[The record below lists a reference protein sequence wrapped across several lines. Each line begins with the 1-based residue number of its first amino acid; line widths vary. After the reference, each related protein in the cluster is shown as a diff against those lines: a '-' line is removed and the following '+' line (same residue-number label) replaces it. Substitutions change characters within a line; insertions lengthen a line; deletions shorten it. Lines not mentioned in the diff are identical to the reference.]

1 MFRFCSKNSL
11 KNFRGWNILFCYQ
24 GSTLLS
30 LFSGNFDRISHLS
43 MFVNNFLNFFWRSFC
58 CCPIHLL
65 RGGIL
70 SYHIFI
76 VMSTI
81 FLLIFR
87 KKIIALTMEE
97 SGERG
102 IWTLAPVARPTP
114 LAGAPLRPLEYFSEL
129 CFPYWCAIRRVVY
142 ISKEFL
148 SCQHLFLTFLFFFF
162 IYVFCLILLSLIF
175 LFHFVIVVFTNA
187 ISSIIDSVSS
197 IYNVLTQHLVFL
209 SLIIWLVI
217 RHYGFSSFYIWFHID
232 PCGH

>member
-1 MFRFCSKNSL
+1 
-11 KNFRGWNILFCYQ
+11 
-24 GSTLLS
+24 
-30 LFSGNFDRISHLS
+30 
-43 MFVNNFLNFFWRSFC
+43 
-58 CCPIHLL
+58 
-65 RGGIL
+65 
-70 SYHIFI
+70 
-76 VMSTI
+76 MSTI

-162 IYVFCLILLSLIF
+162 YVFFYLSLFYMIF
-175 LFHFVIVVFTNA
+175 LFHFIIFPVFNA

-197 IYNVLTQHLVFL
+197 IYNVLTQYLVFTTYDM
-209 SLIIWLVI
+209 I
-217 RHYGFSSFYIWFHID
+217 YIWYKHVYCHYVIIPGCQIKNDFV
-232 PCGH
+232 GKR

>member
-1 MFRFCSKNSL
+1 MKKFFVVVL
-11 KNFRGWNILFCYQ
+11 
-24 GSTLLS
+24 ST
-30 LFSGNFDRISHLS
+30 F
-43 MFVNNFLNFFWRSFC
+43 
-58 CCPIHLL
+58 L

-76 VMSTI
+76 VMSTT

-162 IYVFCLILLSLIF
+162 YVFLLEFILYDF
-175 LFHFVIVVFTNA
+175 
-187 ISSIIDSVSS
+187 II
-197 IYNVLTQHLVFL
+197 
-209 SLIIWLVI
+209 
-217 RHYGFSSFYIWFHID
+217 SFYYFYWNQRYI
-232 PCGH
+232 